1 MSVRIHIPGWFYDM
15 KRKHIIAKYPVT
27 IRLRRA
33 HPGSGIAVVRTF
45 LVHAKLTTPA
55 FGHAILDG

>member
-1 MSVRIHIPGWFYDM
+1 M